1 MKKKDP
7 SINTIIGE
15 NSIVNGDIKLAGNII
30 VNGKVTGDIE
40 TEGTIRVLQG
50 AVIIGKLVGKDLH
63 IGGQVEGNVIASGK
77 VVLGDRSMLRG
88 DVSASQIV
96 IEEGAQFEGKCD
108 MQSRPE
114 IQSPVKSGNSEI
126 LFK

>member
-1 MKKKDP
+1 MKRKDS

-15 NSIVNGDIKLAGNII
+15 NATVNGDIKLAGNIV
-30 VNGKVTGDIE
+30 VNGKVNGDIE
-40 TEGTIRVLQG
+40 TKGIIRVLQG
-50 AVIIGKLVGKDLH
+50 AIIIGKLVGKDLH

-77 VVLGDRSMLRG
+77 VVLGDRSLLHG
-88 DVSASQIV
+88 DVEAAQIV

-108 MQSRPE
+108 MQTRPVA
-114 IQSPVKSGNSEI
+114 QHSVKSENSEV